1 MTRVSQSGSA
11 LRFEDTC
18 IPTRSGALM
27 RISMPTAIIMHAA
40 ERFEY
45 HGRSYSLQA
54 DQILRALRTRLP

>member
-1 MTRVSQSGSA
+1 MTQVFQAGSA

-27 RISMPTAIIMHAA
+27 RINMPTAIIMHAA
-40 ERFEY
+40 ARFEY

-54 DQILRALRTRLP
+54 D